1 MSSEQPVLADVAGRY
16 ASALFEIA
24 LDIETGRGEGLEGL
38 SSDLGDNAIDAVAS
52 DLEALGSMLGES
64 EDLRQLVRSPLY
76 GRDEQAAG
84 LLAILN
90 KAGARTVTKN
100 FVMLVATNRRLFALE
115 DMIKNFRA
123 LVAAH
128 RNELTA
134 SVSSATVLSDEHVD
148 ALKATLKETLGQD
161 VQLELK
167 VDESLIAGLVVKVGS
182 RMIDSSLKTKLS
194 SLKIAMK
201 EVG

>member
-1 MSSEQPVLADVAGRY
+1 MSSEHPVLAGVAGRY

-24 LDIETGRGEGLEGL
+24 SDIEAGRDQGLEGL
-38 SSDLGDNAIDAVAS
+38 AGELGGQAIDAVMG
-52 DLEALGSMLGES
+52 DLDTLGSLLNES
-64 EDLRQLVRSPLY
+64 EDLRQLVRSPVY
-76 GRDEQAAG
+76 GRDEQTKA
-84 LLAILN
+84 LSAILE
-90 KAGARTVTKN
+90 KAGAKSVTKN
-100 FVMLVATNRRLFALE
+100 FVLLVTANRRLFALE

-134 SVSSATVLSDEHVD
+134 TVSSATVLKDEHVD
-148 ALKATLKETLGQD
+148 ALKATLKESLGQD